1 MYVSPDEFPSKMN
14 YNNIT
19 DVEEYQI
26 ITKNFVTIIL
36 QKLKDGENIS
46 YSVKIRY
53 TIKNE
58 NFKKTEVIQS
68 LFSTYNSL
76 ISI

>member
-26 ITKNFVTIIL
+26 ITKNFVAIIL

-76 ISI
+76 ISV

>member
-76 ISI
+76 ISL